1 MARTGRLGS
10 CPFCRGRARV
20 EEGGN
25 SLWPSFN
32 VVCGRCGASSGS
44 YSSREEAVSAWNR
57 SGEDED
63 DYDVKCAVDGGLE
76 FQPLF
81 PPVSM
86 PADKRPVQLEFCFQ

>member
-1 MARTGRLGS
+1 MARTRRNRRPGP
-10 CPFCRGRARV
+10 CPFCRGRAHV

-25 SLWPSFN
+25 SLWPLFN

-44 YSSREEAVSAWNR
+44 HRSRDEAIAGWNR
-57 SGEDED
+57 RGVDDVECAMREDL
-63 DYDVKCAVDGGLE
+63 G

-86 PADKRPVQLEFCFQ
+86 PADRRPVQLEFEFQ